1 MTKKIRIINDWRIM
15 LHQKWE
21 HAVLEEEYREQGNM
35 KEDFR
40 KLLQKEASKKGI
52 EHLVITEEDFQK
64 YIQAPSDDYE
74 ARGKFY
80 TLEEEN

>member
-1 MTKKIRIINDWRIM
+1 MELISR
-15 LHQKWE
+15 
-21 HAVLEEEYREQGNM
+21 
-35 KEDFR
+35 
-40 KLLQKEASKKGI
+40 KEAIKKGI

-64 YIQAPSDDYE
+64 YIQEPSDDYE